1 MTDYVLTIP
10 ADVYDRAQQIAQE
23 NSLNVDQ
30 VLLDHLKTLSTSLS
44 RLPLDEQAEIMALKS
59 LSNDALW
66 TIASEQ
72 MPDDVQARMQVLMDS
87 NSLGTITDEEYRELE
102 ALVERGNR
110 LMLRKAEATGNL
122 MDRGH
127 RFTQKDFLPRNE

>member
-10 ADVYDRAQQIAQE
+10 PDVYDRAQQIAQE
-23 NSLNVDQ
+23 TATNVDK
-30 VLLDHLKTLSTSLS
+30 VLIDHLKTLSVNLS
-44 RLPLDEQAEIMALKS
+44 HLPPDEQAEIMALKS
-59 LSNDALW
+59 LSDDALW

-72 MPDDVQARMQVLMDS
+72 MPDDVQARMQVLMDR
-87 NSLGTITDEEYRELE
+87 NSLGTISDEEYRELE

-110 LMLRKAEATGNL
+110 LMLRKAEAAGNL

-127 RFTQKDFLPRNE
+127 RFTQQDFLPRNE